1 MEVKKGRVY
10 ICTKTIVGWDKE
22 SIYYKEGNIYFS
34 EEDDC
39 ITNEFD
45 FEDEIIGTKD
55 YLVPARIPEPGVLY
69 KVINSNFLIGKSGL
83 REGNLIRFREGD
95 DIDVN
100 PVYFYD
106 CYEAQREPMEVIRN
120 KRSRCIPDIPNK
132 EDKVN
137 SPKHYTSHPSGIEC
151 IEITKHYDFCIG
163 NAIKYLW
170 RSGLKKEEG
179 YSNLDKEIEDLEKA
193 IWYIN
198 DKIKTL
204 KNDKESRRHNS

>member
-10 ICTKTIVGWDKE
+10 ICNKTQVGWDLK

-34 EEDDC
+34 EKDDC
-39 ITNEFD
+39 ITNEYAY
-45 FEDEIIGTKD
+45 EDEIIGTED

-83 REGNLIRFREGD
+83 KEGDIIRFKEGD
-95 DIDVN
+95 YIDTD
-100 PVYFYD
+100 PLYFYD
-106 CYEAQREPMEVIRN
+106 CYEAQREPMEVIMN
-120 KRSRCIPDIPNK
+120 KRNECTSIK

-170 RSGLKKEEG
+170 RAGLKKEEG
-179 YSNLDKEIEDLEKA
+179 YSDKNKEVEDLKKA

-198 DKIKTL
+198 EKIKTL
-204 KNDKESRRHNS
+204 NGSNK

>member
-1 MEVKKGRVY
+1 MEVKKGRVF
-10 ICTKTIVGWDKE
+10 ICTKTQVGWDVK

-34 EEDDC
+34 EKDDC
-39 ITNEFD
+39 ITNEYAY
-45 FEDEIIGTKD
+45 EDEIIGTED

-69 KVINSNFLIGKSGL
+69 KVINSSFLRGRLGL
-83 REGNLIRFREGD
+83 KEGDIIRFKEGD
-95 DIDVN
+95 YIDVN
-100 PVYFYD
+100 ISNFYD
-106 CYEAQREPMEVIRN
+106 CYEAQREPMEVIMN
-120 KRSRCIPDIPNK
+120 KRNECTSTK

-170 RSGLKKEEG
+170 RAGLKKEEG
-179 YSNLDKEIEDLEKA
+179 YSDKNKEVEDLKKA

-198 DKIKTL
+198 EKIKTL
-204 KNDKESRRHNS
+204 NGSNK

>member
-10 ICTKTIVGWDKE
+10 ICNKTQVGWDLK

-34 EEDDC
+34 EKDDC
-39 ITNEFD
+39 ITNEYAY
-45 FEDEIIGTKD
+45 EDEIIGTED

-83 REGNLIRFREGD
+83 KEGDIIRFKEGD
-95 DIDVN
+95 YIDTD
-100 PVYFYD
+100 PLYFYD
-106 CYEAQREPMEVIRN
+106 CYEAQREPMEVIMN
-120 KRSRCIPDIPNK
+120 KRNECTSTK

-170 RSGLKKEEG
+170 RAGLKKEEG
-179 YSNLDKEIEDLEKA
+179 YSDKNKEVEDLKKA

-198 DKIKTL
+198 EKIKTL
-204 KNDKESRRHNS
+204 NGSNK

>member
-10 ICTKTIVGWDKE
+10 ICTKSLECKDYGRV
-22 SIYYKEGNIYFS
+22 YYKKGNIYFS
-34 EEDDC
+34 ETDGC
-39 ITNEFD
+39 VTNEYTY
-45 FEDEIIGTKD
+45 EDSYNNSKD
-55 YLVPARIPEPGVLY
+55 CLVPARIPEPGVLY
-69 KVINSNFLIGKSGL
+69 KVINSNFLVGKSGL
-83 REGNLIRFREGD
+83 KEGDIIRFKEGD
-95 DIDVN
+95 DIDVD

-170 RSGLKKEEG
+170 RAGLKKEEG
-179 YSNLDKEIEDLEKA
+179 YSNKNKEVEDLKKA

-198 DKIKTL
+198 EKIKTL
-204 KNDKESRRHNS
+204 NGSNK

>member
-10 ICTKTIVGWDKE
+10 ICTKTQVGWDLK

-34 EEDDC
+34 EKDDC
-39 ITNEFD
+39 ITNEYAY
-45 FEDEIIGTKD
+45 EDEIIGTED

-69 KVINSNFLIGKSGL
+69 KVIDSDFLKGKLGL
-83 REGNLIRFREGD
+83 KEGDIIRFKEGD

-100 PVYFYD
+100 IKHFYK
-106 CYEAQREPMEVIRN
+106 CYEAQKEPMEVIIDKRN
-120 KRSRCIPDIPNK
+120 EYTSIK

-170 RSGLKKEEG
+170 RAGLKREEG
-179 YSNLDKEIEDLEKA
+179 YSDKNKEVEDLRKA

-198 DKIKTL
+198 EKIKTL
-204 KNDKESRRHNS
+204 NGNNK

>member
-1 MEVKKGRVY
+1 MEVKKGRVF
-10 ICTKTIVGWDKE
+10 ICTKTQVGWDLK

-34 EEDDC
+34 EKDDC
-39 ITNEFD
+39 ITNEYAY
-45 FEDEIIGTKD
+45 EDEIIGTED

-69 KVINSNFLIGKSGL
+69 KVINSSFLRGRLGL
-83 REGNLIRFREGD
+83 KEGDIIRFKEGD
-95 DIDVN
+95 YIDVN
-100 PVYFYD
+100 ISNFYN
-106 CYEAQREPMEVIRN
+106 CYEAQREPMEVIMN
-120 KRSRCIPDIPNK
+120 KRNECTSTK

-170 RSGLKKEEG
+170 RAGLKKEEG
-179 YSNLDKEIEDLEKA
+179 YSDKSKEVEDLKKA

-198 DKIKTL
+198 EKIKTL
-204 KNDKESRRHNS
+204 NGSNK